1 MTADAADEGLGIN
14 KVPLMRSGL
23 TRRVIGEFFQVY
35 NELGYGFLES
45 VYQESLARALRAA
58 GLAVEKEV
66 ELRVFFRGLAVGVFR
81 ADLIVEG
88 SLIVE
93 IKAAERLVD
102 AHLAQLR
109 NYLRA
114 TSLEV
119 GLLLNFGPQADFKRV
134 VFSNRNKIRGDPH
147 TSASSA

>member
-1 MTADAADEGLGIN
+1 MTADAADEGLGAN

-66 ELRVFFRGLAVGVFR
+66 ELRVFFRGLAVGAFR
-81 ADLIVEG
+81 ADLVVEG

-93 IKAAERLVD
+93 IKAAERVAD

-114 TSLEV
+114 TNLEV
-119 GLLLNFGPQADFKRV
+119 GLLLNFGPHADFKRV
-134 VFSNRNKIRGDPH
+134 VFSNQDKIRVDPH